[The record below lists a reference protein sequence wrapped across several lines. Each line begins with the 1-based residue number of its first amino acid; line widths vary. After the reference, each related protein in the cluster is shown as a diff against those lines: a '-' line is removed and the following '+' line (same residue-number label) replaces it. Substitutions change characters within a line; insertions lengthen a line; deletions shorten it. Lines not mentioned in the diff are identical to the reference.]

1 MKYIIILPFFLL
13 SFILSSC
20 SEQELAEI
28 EYKSQKSAFTNER
41 VMQKSSAHDAVVSK
55 KLDRSSV
62 VKNSSSSNLIKKK
75 EIKEFESEGSMKNYN
90 EVHVFEKKKINHDDY
105 PEGDV
110 LVGKNLD
117 NQDKTLEKKRVED
130 EKPLPQEKD
139 RFIII
144 RSGDD
149 IKSIADEYNISVNV
163 IARENGLKPPYNLEV
178 GQILKLPESKSV
190 SEVTEI
196 TEVAKVSKKASAV
209 QLHSQTVDF
218 INPVEGDIIC
228 SFGEETEAGRKNEGV
243 NFVANAGSNVHS
255 VASGTV
261 IYASNQLEDY
271 GNLVIVKHDNSLVTT
286 YAHLQQISVQKGQ
299 KVTVGDIV
307 GKVGATGNVSS
318 PQLHFAVRKGKD
330 VVDPALYL
338 PK

>member
-1 MKYIIILPFFLL
+1 M
-13 SFILSSC
+13 
-20 SEQELAEI
+20 
-28 EYKSQKSAFTNER
+28 
-41 VMQKSSAHDAVVSK
+41 
-55 KLDRSSV
+55 
-62 VKNSSSSNLIKKK
+62 
-75 EIKEFESEGSMKNYN
+75 
-90 EVHVFEKKKINHDDY
+90 KKINHDDY

-117 NQDKTLEKKRVED
+117 NQDKVLEKKSVED

-163 IARENGLKPPYNLEV
+163 IARENALKPPYNLEV

-190 SEVTEI
+190 SEA
-196 TEVAKVSKKASAV
+196 TEVVKISKRASAV
-209 QLHSQTVDF
+209 QLHSKTVDF

-243 NFVANAGSNVHS
+243 NFAASIGSNVHS

-271 GNLVIVKHDNSLVTT
+271 GNLVIIKHDNSLVTT
-286 YAHLQQISVQKGQ
+286 YAHLQQISVEKGR